1 MHTATKACFFI
12 LAAAVTSMLSGVVAL
27 PSSELDSV
35 PKTKEHAGV
44 GVNLPKVIQLVCVQ
58 SKALTRVFQQRADPA
73 DVEWMKRDGEEIP
86 SPTGRELDRP
96 ILEHVYI

>member
-44 GVNLPKVIQLVCVQ
+44 GVNLPKVIQLVY
-58 SKALTRVFQQRADPA
+58 L
-73 DVEWMKRDGEEIP
+73 
-86 SPTGRELDRP
+86 
-96 ILEHVYI
+96 